1 VTVPLVLVPGLL
13 CDREL
18 WAPQVAALADV
29 AAARVPDTTRHDGFA
44 AMAAALLAEAP
55 PGPFALAG
63 LSMGGYVALEVM
75 RQAPERVRSLALLDT
90 NAHDDPPEKRR
101 ARMELVTL
109 AERGRFP
116 GVTDALLPLL
126 VHPDRLGD
134 RDLVAT
140 IKRMAKAVGPQAFVR
155 QERAIMDRV
164 DSRPHLAAIGCP
176 TLVLCGREDRLTP
189 LESHVEMADAIPGA
203 TLEVVDHCGHL
214 STLERPAVVNA
225 ALRRWLAR

>member
-1 VTVPLVLVPGLL
+1 
-13 CDREL
+13 
-18 WAPQVAALADV
+18 
-29 AAARVPDTTRHDGFA
+29 
-44 AMAAALLAEAP
+44 
-55 PGPFALAG
+55 
-63 LSMGGYVALEVM
+63 
-75 RQAPERVRSLALLDT
+75 
-90 NAHDDPPEKRR
+90 
-101 ARMELVTL
+101 MELVAL
-109 AERGRFP
+109 AERGRFM

-134 RDLVAT
+134 PDLVAT
-140 IKRMAKAVGPQAFVR
+140 IKGMAKAVGPQAFAR

-164 DSRPHLAAIGCP
+164 DSRPHLAAIACP

-214 STLERPAVVNA
+214 STLERPAAVNA